1 MSNIELTIKSELSN
15 GRKVLSIFLTTGF
28 PAMSGFTDLVLQ
40 ILEAGADMV
49 ELGIPFSDP
58 IADGPVI
65 QFSSQVALAN
75 GVKVEKVFNVV
86 EEIKQNSNKPV
97 ILMGYANP
105 IQSYGLE
112 NFIKSCKQI
121 KVDGLIVPDIPIEE
135 YDDFF
140 SQNLNDLDV
149 ILLVSPTSEDKRINF
164 IGNKSKGF
172 VYCVSVK
179 GITGE
184 RNSVSGESIKYIQ
197 KVKRLL
203 PDKNILVGFG
213 VSSPQI
219 ARTYA
224 EHSDGVIVG
233 SAIVKLLSENKVKEA
248 IELISS
254 IKNSLSI

>member
-1 MSNIELTIKSELSN
+1 MRSIQSTIKSELSS
-15 GRKVLSIFLTTGF
+15 GRKVLSVFLTTGF
-28 PAMSGFTDLVLQ
+28 PSMAGFTDLVHQ

-65 QFSSQVALAN
+65 QYSSQIALAN
-75 GVKVEKVFNVV
+75 GVNIEKVFNVV
-86 EEIKQNSNKPV
+86 EDIKRNSNKPL

-105 IQSYGLE
+105 IQNYGLE

-121 KVDGLIVPDIPIEE
+121 NVDGLIVPDIPIEE

-140 SQNLNDLDV
+140 SENMNGLDV
-149 ILLVSPTSEDKRINF
+149 ILLVSPTSENERIRL
-164 IGNKSKGF
+164 IGNKSEGF

-184 RNSVSGESIKYIQ
+184 RNFVSDESIKYIQ
-197 KVKRLL
+197 KVKRIL

-224 EHSDGVIVG
+224 EYSDGVIVG
-233 SAIVKLLSENKVKEA
+233 SAIVKLLSENKIKEA
-248 IELISS
+248 IDLVSS
-254 IKNSLSI
+254 IKNEMNF